1 MKIILD
7 EREHDLFEKCSA
19 ILRSEGESIH
29 IQLIK
34 RVLAIGDVL
43 ITTDDDK
50 NILLIERKSFS
61 DLFASIKDGRYDEQ
75 SYRLMHSSEFP
86 LHNIVY
92 LLEGI
97 HAALKPAEK
106 KLLYSSITS
115 LNVFKGFSV
124 LKTSTIQE
132 TAELI
137 IWMSNKIERDMKK
150 GKVPSINKNAFANT
164 TQLNT
169 TQINTT
175 NDDNTTTMDNPVSGG
190 EPELTNAN
198 YCTVVKKVKKDNITP
213 ENIGEII
220 LCQIPGISSK
230 TAIAIMKSFQ
240 TFPHFMEEMQK
251 NPDSLDNMKI
261 ESNGKMRKINK
272 SCIKNIQQFLLKPPP
287 TVTAIES
294 VS

>member
-7 EREHDLFEKCSA
+7 EREHDLYEKCSA

-29 IQLIK
+29 IQLLK
-34 RVLAIGDVL
+34 RVLAIGDIL

-97 HAALKPAEK
+97 HASLKPAEK

-132 TAELI
+132 TAELV
-137 IWMSNKIERDMKK
+137 IWMANKIERDMKK
-150 GKVPSINKNAFANT
+150 GKVINGHAPKSQKNTIAV
-164 TQLNT
+164 Q
-169 TQINTT
+169 
-175 NDDNTTTMDNPVSGG
+175 DDDKPIEGGGDG

-251 NPDSLDNMKI
+251 NPHSLENLKI

-272 SCIKNIQQFLLKPPP
+272 SCIKNIQQFLLKPPQAIP
-287 TVTAIES
+287 TETDTNTS
-294 VS
+294 SK

>member
-7 EREHDLFEKCSA
+7 EREHDLYEKCSA

-29 IQLIK
+29 IQLFK

-150 GKVPSINKNAFANT
+150 GKVPSINTTKINT
-164 TQLNT
+164 P
-169 TQINTT
+169 QINTT
-175 NDDNTTTMDNPVSGG
+175 TMQDGTINNIIVNNDTNGGEG

-251 NPDSLDNMKI
+251 NPDSLENLKM

-287 TVTAIES
+287 TVTAIDS